1 MCYPQFILALNF
13 NPQESFMYRDNYKT
27 SLESELVDIVKTKLS
42 PIALKYG
49 YSETDLDS
57 EISWAPVVLI
67 LGNYSSGKSTLINE
81 YLGGRIQATGQAPTD
96 DSFTVIVGDDSY
108 DEPVG
113 IVEEH
118 DGRYLLNDQ
127 EYPFEKLK
135 KYGQRFASHICIKKV
150 NSPFLKDLVL
160 IDTPGMLD
168 SVSEKDRG
176 YNYQEVIGDLARISD
191 LILVLFDPHK
201 AGTVQETYVALR
213 ETLPANTFEER
224 VLFVLNRIDEC
235 ASMTDLLQVYGTL
248 CWNLSQM
255 TGRKDI
261 PTIHLTYSKG
271 LSEPNENSEYLVH
284 LDNQRERLKNSIL
297 KAPDFRL
304 EHLATFVESH
314 SENLNH
320 LIEALISFRK
330 KQRLFNLKFFSII
343 AVSFILT
350 CGLAI
355 FITNS
360 AGISVLSLPLELQG
374 IVTGSFLLFYLLCT
388 AGIRRYFK
396 LKFLKEQISKL
407 DDLTLLDNQRRKDSW
422 HAVKCIVKN
431 FLEQTSKTISIRNLK
446 KDYERVMEV
455 AIHGVREIR
464 EALKELTTIP
474 EDSDVECE
482 EEELSEDQNNG

>member
-1 MCYPQFILALNF
+1 
-13 NPQESFMYRDNYKT
+13 MYRENYKT
-27 SLESELVDIVKTKLS
+27 SLESELVEIVKTKLS
-42 PIALKYG
+42 PVALKYG

-57 EISWAPVVLI
+57 EITWAPVVLI

-81 YLGGRIQATGQAPTD
+81 YLGADIQATGQAPTD
-96 DSFTVIVGDDSY
+96 DSFTVIVGDGNS
-108 DEPVG
+108 DEP
-113 IVEEH
+113 IRLVEEH
-118 DGRYLLNDQ
+118 DGRYLLNDP

-135 KYGQRFASHICIKKV
+135 KYGQRFASHICLKKV
-150 NSPFLKDLVL
+150 NSPFLKNLVL

-271 LSEPNENSEYLVH
+271 ISDPQADSEYLVH
-284 LDNQRERLKNSIL
+284 LDNQRDRLKNAIL

-330 KQRLFNLKFFSII
+330 KQRQFNFKFFSVI
-343 AVSFILT
+343 AVCFLLS
-350 CGLAI
+350 CGLVILSSTA
-355 FITNS
+355 
-360 AGISVLSLPLELQG
+360 AGFSILSLTVELQG
-374 IVTGSFLLFYLLCT
+374 IAIGSFLLFFLLCT

-396 LKFLKEQISKL
+396 QQFLKKEIEQI
-407 DDLTLLDNQRRKDSW
+407 DDLTILDSQRRRDSW
-422 HAVKCIVKN
+422 HAVKNFVKN
-431 FLEQTSKTISIRNLK
+431 FLEQTTKTVSIRNLN
-446 KDYERVMEV
+446 KDYSKVLEV
-455 AIHGVREIR
+455 ANEGVREIR
-464 EALKELTTIP
+464 DALKELTTIP
-474 EDSDVECE
+474 SDSDIDFSDDELPE
-482 EEELSEDQNNG
+482 EKEGV